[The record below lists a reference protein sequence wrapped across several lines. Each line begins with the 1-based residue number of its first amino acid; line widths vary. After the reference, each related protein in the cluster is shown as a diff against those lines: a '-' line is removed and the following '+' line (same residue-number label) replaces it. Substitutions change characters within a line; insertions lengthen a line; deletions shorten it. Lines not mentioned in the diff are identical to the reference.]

1 MRTASRPVDYQFQS
15 SSSSLAAFLL
25 FLLAKWVAA
34 EVGVDTNASPNRSP
48 SATAALISG
57 PNPSSSSSSS
67 NSDFRVVEVGVGMID
82 FNIGLLGRTGWG
94 AGPAKVS
101 MNDLETSEM
110 IKEARLED
118 FESLKHTISDN
129 GGI

>member
-15 SSSSLAAFLL
+15 SSSSSVPFLF
-25 FLLAKWVAA
+25 FLLAKWVTA
-34 EVGVDTNASPNRSP
+34 EVGVGTNASPNRSP

-57 PNPSSSSSSS
+57 PNPSSSPSSS
-67 NSDFRVVEVGVGMID
+67 NSDFRVVEVEVGMVD
-82 FNIGLLGRTGWG
+82 FNIGLLGRMGWG

-118 FESLKHTISDN
+118 FESLRHSISDKD
-129 GGI
+129 GI

>member
-1 MRTASRPVDYQFQS
+1 
-15 SSSSLAAFLL
+15 
-25 FLLAKWVAA
+25 
-34 EVGVDTNASPNRSP
+34 
-48 SATAALISG
+48 
-57 PNPSSSSSSS
+57 
-67 NSDFRVVEVGVGMID
+67 MID
-82 FNIGLLGRTGWG
+82 FNIGLLGRTGWD

-118 FESLKHTISDN
+118 FESLRHSMSDR

>member
-1 MRTASRPVDYQFQS
+1 MGAGT
-15 SSSSLAAFLL
+15 
-25 FLLAKWVAA
+25 
-34 EVGVDTNASPNRSP
+34 
-48 SATAALISG
+48 
-57 PNPSSSSSSS
+57 
-67 NSDFRVVEVGVGMID
+67 ID
-82 FNIGLLGRTGWG
+82 FNIGLLGRTGWD

-118 FESLKHTISDN
+118 FESLRHSMSDR